1 MNNKSLRQWRI
12 VRGMTIS
19 ELSEKSGISERAIK
33 YLENDTQR
41 IGRAKISTLE
51 SLCKVLGI
59 KLSRIDRNV

>member
-12 VRGMTIS
+12 VRGMTIN

-51 SLCKVLGI
+51 SLCEVLGI